1 MPTPQ
6 TLSDPGP
13 DGAIP
18 PQASSVPPQI
28 VLIFTVSIFFVL
40 TWGFWIL
47 MNGNTPNRVPGSK
60 GFRESPETQPNEP
73 DPEASTGTEPG
84 S

>member
-6 TLSDPGP
+6 TLSDPVP
-13 DGAIP
+13 DGTTP
-18 PQASSVPPQI
+18 PEASSLPPQI
-28 VLIFTVSIFFVL
+28 ALIFTVSIFFVL

-47 MNGNTPNRVPGSK
+47 TNGNPPDREPGSK
-60 GFRESPETQPNEP
+60 GFRESPDTPPEES
-73 DPEASTGTEPG
+73 DLEASTGTEPG